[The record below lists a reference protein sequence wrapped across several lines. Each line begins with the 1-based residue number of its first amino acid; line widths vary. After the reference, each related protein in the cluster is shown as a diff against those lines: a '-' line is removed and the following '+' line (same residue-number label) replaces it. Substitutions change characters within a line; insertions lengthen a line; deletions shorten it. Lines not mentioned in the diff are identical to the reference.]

1 MPRATIDYTALR
13 KALFEKYP
21 QPLYRD
27 VTLLVPRRD
36 NRIKAPT
43 TVYDRA
49 TGNYAR
55 IGYKVQVRLEQFVGI
70 VDTGYDGF
78 RAKYEKRSFD
88 DILFLN

>member
-1 MPRATIDYTALR
+1 MPRAKIDYPALR
-13 KALFEKYP
+13 QALFEKYP

-43 TVYDRA
+43 AVYDRT

-55 IGYKVQVRLEQFVGI
+55 IGFKVQVRLEQYVGT

-78 RAKYEKRSFD
+78 RAKYERKSFQ
-88 DILFLN
+88 DILFLD

>member
-1 MPRATIDYTALR
+1 MPRATIDYPALR
-13 KALFEKYP
+13 EALFEKYP

-36 NRIKAPT
+36 NKIKAPT
-43 TVYDRA
+43 TVYDRS

-55 IGYKVQVRLEQFVGI
+55 IGYKVQVSLEQFVGI

-78 RAKYEKRSFD
+78 RAKYERRMFQ
-88 DILFLN
+88 DILFLD